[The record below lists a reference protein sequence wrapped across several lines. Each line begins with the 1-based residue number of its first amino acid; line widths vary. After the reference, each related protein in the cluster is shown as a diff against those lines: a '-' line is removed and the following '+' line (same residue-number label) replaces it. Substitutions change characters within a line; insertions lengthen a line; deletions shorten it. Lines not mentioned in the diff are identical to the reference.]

1 MDAQELIDV
10 LCKSDWRASKSNDTP
25 SYVRQLISGWMDELI
40 SVRDE
45 HDSHAANG
53 SEKSIQNKSLLAVGK
68 NHTVLAWRQHVGKY
82 RHLHQQKNIISVGVP
97 GMADSMM
104 VVAVTIT
111 PEMVGR
117 TVGVAVA
124 AEFKAAK
131 GRQSD
136 AQKKWQRAFES
147 RGGVY
152 RLVRSPEEMTALV
165 DDVQSGRAFEGAG
178 HGRLQKVA
186 C

>member
-1 MDAQELIDV
+1 M
-10 LCKSDWRASKSNDTP
+10 
-25 SYVRQLISGWMDELI
+25 
-40 SVRDE
+40 
-45 HDSHAANG
+45 ANK
-53 SEKSIQNKSLLAVGK
+53 ETNIQNLSLLAVGK
-68 NHTVLAWRQHVGKY
+68 NPTVLAWRQHVGRY
-82 RHLHQQKNIISVGVP
+82 RHLHQQNTIVTIGKP
-97 GMADSMM
+97 GMPDSMM

-124 AEFKAAK
+124 AEFKAAT
-131 GRQSD
+131 GRQE
-136 AQKKWQRAFES
+136 AKQKAWQRAMEA